1 MAETIERWRV
11 QAYEANVQHLSQQ
24 NRSFLETWVRRRTG
38 IIGKVTY
45 FERLSPADM
54 RKTTTRH
61 GDTVFVN
68 IEHTRRAA
76 FKVDFDW
83 AQAVDEED
91 KLENITDP
99 AHEYAVAAAAAV
111 GRRIDQS
118 IIDAVSGTAVTG
130 ETGSGTEV
138 LPTAQKETTA
148 SGNTL
153 AKMVTSLRILW
164 NASVM
169 VNPQDVVYI
178 ASPSSLEDVLNETD
192 NTFRSK
198 DFNPGMALLT
208 ATITSYLGMSWVI
221 STLLPIVSGT
231 TVRGTYLMHRNAVG
245 LGQWVRV
252 LASIDK
258 RPDKN
263 NLMQVLVKT
272 MLGAVR
278 VEDELVVENQITE

>member
-1 MAETIERWRV
+1 MAETIETWRV
-11 QAYEANVQHLSQQ
+11 QAFEANVQHLSQQ
-24 NRSFLETWVRRRTG
+24 NRSFLEPWVRRRSG
-38 IIGKVTY
+38 MAGKVTF

-54 RKTTTRH
+54 LKVTTRH

-76 FKVDFDW
+76 FKVDFAW

-118 IIDAVSGTAVTG
+118 IIDAVSGTAATG
-130 ETGSGTEV
+130 EAGAGSPV
-138 LPTAQKETTA
+138 LPAAQKETTA
-148 SGNTL
+148 TGNTL
-153 AKMVTSLRILW
+153 AKMVTSLKILW
-164 NASVM
+164 DNSVM

-221 STLLPIVSGT
+221 STLLPIISGT
-231 TVRGTYLMHRNAVG
+231 IRGTYLMHRNAVG
-245 LGQWVRV
+245 LGQWLRV
-252 LASIDK
+252 SASIK
-258 RPDKN
+258 PRPDKN
-263 NLMQVLVKT
+263 DLLQVLVKT

-278 VEDELVVENQITE
+278 VEDELVVQNEITE

>member
-11 QAYEANVQHLSQQ
+11 QAFEANVQHLSQQ
-24 NRSFLETWVRRRTG
+24 NRSFLETWVRRRSG
-38 IIGKVTY
+38 IIGKVTF

-54 RKTTTRH
+54 RRTTTRH

-76 FKVDFDW
+76 FKIDFDW

-99 AHEYAVAAAAAV
+99 AHEYAVAAGAAV
-111 GRRIDQS
+111 GRRIDQT
-118 IIDAVSGTAVTG
+118 IIDAVSGTAATG
-130 ETGSGTEV
+130 ESGSGSQV
-138 LPTAQKETTA
+138 LPSAQKETTA
-148 SGNTL
+148 TGNTL
-153 AKMVTSLRILW
+153 AKMVSSLKILW
-164 NASVM
+164 DNNVM

-178 ASPSSLEDVLNETD
+178 ASPSSLEDVLNLSD
-192 NTFRSK
+192 NTFRSR

-208 ATITSYLGMSWVI
+208 STITSYLGMSWVI
-221 STLLPIVSGT
+221 STLLPIISGT
-231 TVRGTYLMHRNAVG
+231 IRGTYLMHRNAVG
-245 LGQWVRV
+245 LGQWTRV
-252 LASIDK
+252 TASIDK

-272 MLGAVR
+272 MIGAVR
-278 VEDELVVENQITE
+278 VEDELVVQNEITE